1 MKSQNISIRP
11 VDKRCRF
18 LAFVLRN
25 GQPLP
30 APEAVDSYH
39 TMPGVRSPLG
49 DDEIFAGDVV
59 FMAEAMHHTKQRG
72 WIFWVYFLNA
82 NGDLCRV
89 ANPKKD
95 VKDIAKA
102 ANMPDILAGAGSHA
116 ALVRVAHLVRA
127 GLFDDLATVE
137 GFKNLTAEE
146 ESED

>member
-11 VDKRCRF
+11 VDKRCHF
-18 LAFVLRN
+18 WAFVLRN

-30 APEAVDSYH
+30 VPAVVDSYH

-59 FMAEAMHHTKQRG
+59 FMAEAVHHTKQRG
-72 WIFWVYFLNA
+72 WIFWAYFLNA
-82 NGDLCRV
+82 NGDLCRI

-95 VKDIAKA
+95 VKAVAKA
-102 ANMPDILAGAGSHA
+102 ANMPDILAGAGNHA

-127 GLFDDLATVE
+127 GLLDELETVE
-137 GFKNLTAEE
+137 GFKNISKE